1 MDENAEWIREL
12 GVRALSRVESRQ
24 VQLGAAAP
32 SSAEPLG
39 ATVMG
44 VDAAYGSVKR
54 MDLLAGQW
62 LPEGRPAPWAPPL
75 YLNAE
80 AAGHFGGER
89 EALGSRLSLAADL
102 PTQGIVLG
110 VVDDA
115 RGEPVAYTD
124 VRSLRKWYSE
134 STDPESAEILMTVGP
149 TDAERVPSAVL
160 HHLGAA
166 GLTGGERVH
175 RVDDFASYERI
186 LRLLQAVLGAIAGI
200 SLVTGGIG
208 LMNLP
213 LSQIQSRVHEF
224 GVRRAFGASQSH
236 IFAIILWES
245 VILTAVSSLLGTV
258 FSAGVL
264 NAVLHS
270 VPDFS
275 GGVQFPVTAALI
287 GSTAAV
293 LIGVVSALVPA
304 LRAAR
309 PDIIRVVTGA
319 VCALSVVALS
329 ATPSSARLTVER
341 SPASCTTATGRTTAP
356 SGAPPT
362 R

>member
-1 MDENAEWIREL
+1 
-12 GVRALSRVESRQ
+12 
-24 VQLGAAAP
+24 
-32 SSAEPLG
+32 
-39 ATVMG
+39 
-44 VDAAYGSVKR
+44 
-54 MDLLAGQW
+54 
-62 LPEGRPAPWAPPL
+62 
-75 YLNAE
+75 
-80 AAGHFGGER
+80 
-89 EALGSRLSLAADL
+89 
-102 PTQGIVLG
+102 
-110 VVDDA
+110 
-115 RGEPVAYTD
+115 
-124 VRSLRKWYSE
+124 
-134 STDPESAEILMTVGP
+134 MTVGP

-275 GGVQFPVTAALI
+275 GGVQFLSLI
-287 GSTAAV
+287 HRDR
-293 LIGVVSALVPA
+293 VPA